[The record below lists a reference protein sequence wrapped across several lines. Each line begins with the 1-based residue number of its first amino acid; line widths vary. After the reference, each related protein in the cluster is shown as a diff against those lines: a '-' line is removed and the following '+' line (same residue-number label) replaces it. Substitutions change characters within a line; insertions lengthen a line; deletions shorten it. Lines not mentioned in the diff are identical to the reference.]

1 MKSKIS
7 LLLVLVMAVTLF
19 AGCKKNNENNNDT
32 NNTTDNT
39 TGNVSQEAPESAL
52 QILLNVWNA
61 YGENEK
67 FAVIGGNMEN
77 PVDNAPG
84 DFNMEHV
91 EGLTGNLVIPAEQ
104 LAKIKSAA
112 LMMHMMNANTFTAG
126 AVQLADGEN
135 AADFAKTMQEALQNN
150 RWICGTPEKL
160 LIATFDGNY
169 VLVAFGV
176 SQTLDTFHSKLT
188 AVYPG
193 VTIAYAENIA

>member
-1 MKSKIS
+1 MKRKIS
-7 LLLVLVMAVTLF
+7 LLLVLVMAVTLL
-19 AGCKKNNENNNDT
+19 AGCKKNNENNQDT
-32 NNTTDNT
+32 NNTENT

-52 QILLNVWNA
+52 QILQNVWNT
-61 YGENEK
+61 YGEEEK
-67 FAVIGGNMEN
+67 FAIIGGNMEN

-104 LAKIKSAA
+104 LAKVKSAA

-135 AADFAKTMQEALQNN
+135 TAEFAKTMQEALQNN

-188 AVYPG
+188 EVYPG
-193 VTIAYAENIA
+193 VSIAYAENIA